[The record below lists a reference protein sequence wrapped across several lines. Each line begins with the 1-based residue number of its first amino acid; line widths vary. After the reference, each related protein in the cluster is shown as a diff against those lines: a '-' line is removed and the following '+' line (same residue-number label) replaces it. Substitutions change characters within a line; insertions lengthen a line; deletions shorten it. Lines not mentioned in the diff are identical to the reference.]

1 MSLNKLMNEKIGM
14 GKFQIKCFVILC
26 LIDFND
32 GVELVLSSFLNPIIK
47 VIFPDVS
54 KSYLSLLAS
63 IFYIGILFGS
73 FTSGHF
79 ADIYGRRKLII
90 LGSIMQITVSF
101 MFYMVS
107 NLTMMLVLRF
117 LYGYAFG
124 FTIAIT
130 TSMFAE
136 ISP

>member
-1 MSLNKLMNEKIGM
+1 
-14 GKFQIKCFVILC
+14 V
-26 LIDFND
+26 DFND

-47 VIFPDVS
+47 IIFPNVS

-73 FTSGHF
+73 FTSGHL

-107 NLTMMLVLRF
+107 NLTTMLMLRF
-117 LYGYAFG
+117 LYGYSFG